1 MARMKAIAT
10 VTHYDP
16 RTIRLHWL
24 TAALVLLLWC
34 LGETIDWFA
43 RGTPRV
49 GARSVHIA
57 VGVLLA
63 LVLVVRLGWRA
74 TGGERPPAD
83 PGRLGKL
90 STLMHYALYLAVAAT
105 VLAGFANVWVR
116 GDSFFGWFTV
126 PAFDPGNKA
135 LKEGVEEVHEVSANL
150 TLILAALHAAAALV
164 HHFVWKDDVLRRM
177 WPARG

>member
-1 MARMKAIAT
+1 MKALPT
-10 VTHYDP
+10 VTRYDP

-49 GARSVHIA
+49 GARSVHNT

-63 LVLVVRLGWRA
+63 LVLLARLGWRA
-74 TGGERPPAD
+74 ADGERLPPEPGWA
-83 PGRLGKL
+83 GRL
-90 STLMHYALYLAVAAT
+90 STGMHVALYVAVGVT
-105 VLAGFANVWVR
+105 VLAGFASVWVR
-116 GDSFFGWFTV
+116 GDTLFNWFTV

-177 WPARG
+177 LPIR